1 MTSPTSSASFTTAPR
16 QMGGLTV
23 PLERRFLLWMA
34 PRLPRRVHSDHLT
47 GLAFGA
53 MGLAGA
59 AYAAAGWTRH
69 ALWLASAAL
78 VINWFGDSLDGTLAR
93 VRNQQRP
100 RYGFYVDHVVDAAGV
115 FFLLGGLACSGYL
128 TPLLAVGLM
137 AAYFL
142 LAIEIYLATYCL
154 GTFQMSVGRIGGTE
168 LRLLIMTMNTGL
180 WLWNPEAPLLVN
192 GWSMRPLDPIV
203 AIGILG
209 LLGAFVATTVTH
221 TRALFLAEP
230 VDRR

>member
-1 MTSPTSSASFTTAPR
+1 MASPTSPATFTTAPR

-34 PRLPRRVHSDHLT
+34 PRLPRRIHSDHLT
-47 GLAFGA
+47 ALAFAA

-59 AYAAAGWTRH
+59 AYAAAGVTRH
-69 ALWLASAAL
+69 ALWFASAAL
-78 VINWFGDSLDGTLAR
+78 VVNWFGDSLDGTLAR

-100 RYGFYVDHVVDAAGV
+100 RYGFYVDHVVDAAGIV
-115 FFLLGGLACSGYL
+115 FLLGGLAVSGYL

-154 GTFQMSVGRIGGTE
+154 GTFHMSVGGIGGTE
-168 LRLLIMTMNTGL
+168 LRLLIIAMNTGL
-180 WLWNPEAPLLVN
+180 WLWNPAAQVEAA
-192 GWSMRPLDPIV
+192 GWSFRVLDPLVALAIV
-203 AIGILG
+203 G
-209 LLGAFVATTVTH
+209 LLGAFVSTTVAH
-221 TRALFLAEP
+221 TKALFLAEP
-230 VDRR
+230 VNRT

>member
-1 MTSPTSSASFTTAPR
+1 MSTASTATTFTTATR

-23 PLERRFLLWMA
+23 SLERRLLLWLA
-34 PRLPRRVHSDHLT
+34 PRLPRRIHSDHLT
-47 GLAFGA
+47 GLALAA
-53 MGLAGA
+53 MAAAGA
-59 AYAAAGWTRH
+59 AYAATGLSRH

-78 VINWFGDSLDGTLAR
+78 VVNWFGDSLDGTLAR

-115 FFLLGGLACSGYL
+115 AFLLGGLAVSGYL
-128 TPLLAVGLM
+128 APILAVGLM

-168 LRLLIMTMNTGL
+168 LRLLLIAMNTGL
-180 WLWNPEAPLLVN
+180 WLWDPPATWTVN
-192 GWSMRPLDPIV
+192 GWTVHALDPIV
-203 AIGILG
+203 ALGIVG
-209 LLGAFVATTVTH
+209 LLGAFVATTVSH

-230 VDRR
+230 VRRD